1 MLRFVVRPESFD
13 YNGKNSNIAVITR
26 SLLGTVFPTN
36 PPYFPLISQIKCVGP
51 YRTFV
56 NFSFNILSLRM
67 TVVSVMLMFSVNTKC

>member
-26 SLLGTVFPTN
+26 SLLGTSFQPT
-36 PPYFPLISQIKCVGP
+36 PYFPLISQIKCVGP